1 VIVALFFAVL
11 FVLFNCS
18 KDCPK
23 NKPSVPVTGSRS
35 RGYDI
40 FLAIGLLYMLLGND
54 LTNPLFSKMAIGERT
69 SPDGNVAQKF
79 LYNIHAENDPM
90 MRSTKPVY
98 GRDDMLP
105 PFLTNMSYSYLIL
118 ASPIEIVFIYKLFGN
133 DTGPLPDCLQVAS
146 SAFIFRSITEIM
158 YGGTLQFNKVAPFKG
173 KAMTR
178 YLIEAVPQ
186 MIHPVPHCREILWRY
201 LRVHLQPGKI
211 RSLPHCA
218 TDSFGVEHVDLLQ
231 VGKASPVQI
240 FSWQM
245 SREEDGYY
253 RYEIVVDHCGA
264 TDPRDRYLCDYGR
277 VDGGDQIRP
286 STGRVVSSNHP
297 WLRSKVQL

>member
-1 VIVALFFAVL
+1 MLDDKSCQILVLVALFFAVL

-23 NKPSVPVTGSRS
+23 KDAPAPVTGTRPKA
-35 RGYDI
+35 YDI

-69 SPDGNVAQKF
+69 SPTGNIAQKF

-98 GRDDMLP
+98 GREDMLP

-133 DTGPLPDCLQVAS
+133 DTGSLPDCLQVAS

-186 MIHPVPHCREILWRY
+186 MIIPFLIAERFYGGTYEYTFNPARFALFLTAPLILLALNMWIY
-201 LRVHLQPGKI
+201 
-211 RSLPHCA
+211 
-218 TDSFGVEHVDLLQ
+218 
-231 VGKASPVQI
+231 
-240 FSWQM
+240 
-245 SREEDGYY
+245 
-253 RYEIVVDHCGA
+253 
-264 TDPRDRYLCDYGR
+264 
-277 VDGGDQIRP
+277 
-286 STGRVVSSNHP
+286 
-297 WLRSKVQL
+297 SK